1 MQGAGVL
8 LCLSVRSPSWSKEEK
23 SLFNE
28 AILLHGKDW
37 IKVSAH
43 VGTRNVPA
51 IRSYARLFR
60 KELEQDSELKH
71 QDILE
76 IL

>member
-37 IKVSAH
+37 IKVSAY
-43 VGTRNVPA
+43 VGTRSVIT

-60 KELEQDSELKH
+60 KELEEDSESKH
-71 QDILE
+71 
-76 IL
+76 